1 MKTPKTKL
9 RARYMLFCDY
19 AIISQDG
26 KISLIGEFDRVFS
39 TEEAAFLNR
48 AYLVAKVLGDE
59 DQSLDLD
66 VSLTNTE
73 TKEVL
78 FKSKLS
84 VKLDNR
90 GVAALMIEL
99 NGVRFTK
106 FGVYKAVIAY
116 QDDQIAEVELE
127 VVKVKPP
134 NVGQS

>member
-1 MKTPKTKL
+1 MKKNSNKL

-39 TEEAAFLNR
+39 TEDAALLNR
-48 AYLVAKVLGDE
+48 AYLVAKILGEADE
-59 DQSLDLD
+59 GLDLD

-99 NGVRFTK
+99 NGVRFNK
-106 FGVYKAVIAY
+106 FGVYKASLAY
-116 QDDQIAEVELE
+116 EEDQIAEVELE

-134 NVGQS
+134 SVGQS

>member
-1 MKTPKTKL
+1 MKSPKTKL

-39 TEEAAFLNR
+39 TEDAAFLSR
-48 AYLVAKVLGDE
+48 AYLVAKVLGE
-59 DQSLDLD
+59 ENQGLDLD
-66 VSLTNTE
+66 VSLVNQE

-78 FKSKLS
+78 FKNKLA

-99 NGVRFTK
+99 NGVRFNK
-106 FGVYKAVIAY
+106 FGVYKASLAH
-116 QDDQIAEVELE
+116 QEDPIAEVELE

>member
-1 MKTPKTKL
+1 MKTPKNKL

-26 KISLIGEFDRVFS
+26 KISLMGEFDRVFS
-39 TEEAAFLNR
+39 TEDAAFLGR
-48 AYLVAKVLGDE
+48 AYLVSKILGE
-59 DQSLDLD
+59 ADQGLDLE
-66 VSLTNTE
+66 VSLTHE
-73 TKEVL
+73 ESKEVL
-78 FKSKLS
+78 FKNNLA

-99 NGVRFTK
+99 NGVRFNK
-106 FGVYKAVIAY
+106 FGVYKAAISFEGNQV
-116 QDDQIAEVELE
+116 AEMELE